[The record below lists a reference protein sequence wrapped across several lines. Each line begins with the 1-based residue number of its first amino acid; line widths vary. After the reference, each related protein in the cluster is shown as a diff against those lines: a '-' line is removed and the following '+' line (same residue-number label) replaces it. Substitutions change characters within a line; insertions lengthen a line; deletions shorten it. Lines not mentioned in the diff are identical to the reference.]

1 MAELFSTFGVGTVL
15 IILLIGI
22 PAIVNFIKW
31 CKGLWNT
38 REKFKQENI
47 EKGKA
52 IEARAE
58 EREAR
63 LARGEARMDAL
74 EQDVR
79 ELKEIAERQQKLIEL
94 LIQSDELNIKAW
106 IKAQHE
112 KWVPRQC
119 IDSQTLDLLEQR
131 FKIYEAEGG
140 NSWAER
146 LVNEMRQL
154 PVVTVVPIYNTQELP
169 HIEE

>member
-79 ELKEIAERQQKLIEL
+79 ELKEIAEHQ
-94 LIQSDELNIKAW
+94 
-106 IKAQHE
+106 
-112 KWVPRQC
+112 
-119 IDSQTLDLLEQR
+119 
-131 FKIYEAEGG
+131 
-140 NSWAER
+140 
-146 LVNEMRQL
+146 
-154 PVVTVVPIYNTQELP
+154 
-169 HIEE
+169 